1 MVHKGGKSGFMKAGL
16 VDVWVRN
23 AKEILHCKNLKS
35 SESILMWLMHS
46 QFLYN
51 YHIADVAHGGMITV
65 CECS

>member
-1 MVHKGGKSGFMKAGL
+1 MVHKGGMSGSMKAGL

-23 AKEILHCKNLKS
+23 AKEIIHCTTA
-35 SESILMWLMHS
+35 ESILMWLMHS

-51 YHIADVAHGGMITV
+51 YHIHAADVAHGGMI